1 MGESKFHWK
10 TTYRVLRILEVN
22 AQFLYIYLMQYDS
35 LHFWRPSI
43 NYVVSARGEG
53 GTVKDNLLNRPHL
66 LKRWHGKRGSKIAT
80 FYLDDIV
87 YGQPLVALLYRLFLE

>member
-66 LKRWHGKRGSKIAT
+66 LKKMAWKEGVKNRH
-80 FYLDDIV
+80 FLEDIV